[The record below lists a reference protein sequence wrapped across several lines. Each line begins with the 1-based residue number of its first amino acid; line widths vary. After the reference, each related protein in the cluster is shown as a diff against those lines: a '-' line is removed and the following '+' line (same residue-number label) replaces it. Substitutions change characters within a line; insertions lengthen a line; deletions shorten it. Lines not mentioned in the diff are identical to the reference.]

1 MTNDNMGVLVAKRVA
16 YSALI
21 LAGITVLFMSLGAW
35 QYGSASL
42 DWRVWSFIGFWAAA
56 LAIDTYAFTVRN
68 LTDHTAVHYENIDSA
83 KDALDAIM
91 EVFGYEQSATGSATK
106 LTYTATYTV
115 GRMNR
120 PVMIDMKS
128 RRAEITGPAF
138 AILHIENRL
147 ESLNYVDLRAGEA
160 VSVPLGGSV
169 ADYETQPGL
178 GNTASEVFQP
188 RTA

>member
-16 YSALI
+16 YSVLI
-21 LAGITVLFMSLGAW
+21 LAGITGLFMGLGAW

-42 DWRVWSFIGFWAAA
+42 DWRVWAFIGFWAFA
-56 LAIDTYAFTVRN
+56 LTVDTYAFIARN
-68 LTDHTAVHYENIDSA
+68 VTDHTAVHYEKIDSA
-83 KDALDAIM
+83 KDALGAIM
-91 EVFGYEQSATGSATK
+91 EAFGYEQSAAGSATK
-106 LTYTATYTV
+106 LTYTATYMV

-138 AILHIENRL
+138 AIQHIENRL
-147 ESLNYVDLRAGEA
+147 ENLNYIDLRAGEA
-160 VSVPLGGSV
+160 LSVPLGGSV
-169 ADYETQPGL
+169 ADHETQPGL